1 MVPARAR
8 MRLVAYER
16 TNSFDRLMLRLDLSS
31 AESHL
36 VGDSLSSIREK
47 TLAAHRTVIDGSGPG
62 AEFLGW
68 RAMLAEPNDALLED
82 VAATA
87 ERIRERA
94 DVFVCVGI
102 GGSYLGAK
110 AVIEA
115 LSPYFGR
122 TGPEVIFAGH
132 HMSGA
137 YLEQLMRHL
146 DGKSVYVNV
155 ISKSGTTLEPALGF
169 RYLRQYLEQ
178 RFDDAN
184 DRIIV
189 TTDPDAGALNVLRD
203 EKGYK
208 KYVIPP
214 DIGGRFSVLTP
225 VGLLPIAVAGIDIR
239 ALFYGAVSAR
249 KQYDREQD
257 NAALDYAA
265 MRYLHHKAG
274 MTVEV
279 LAVFEPRLY
288 YLGGWWQQLF
298 GESEGKKHSG
308 LFPAVV
314 QYSTDLHSLGQFV
327 QDGTRTLIE
336 TFLMVEDDGASIGVP
351 AMGGNLDGLQYL
363 EGRSMTE
370 INRKA
375 FEGTARAH
383 HTGGVPVQTIWLP
396 GISAES
402 IGHLLYFFE
411 HAVAVGGY
419 MLDVNPFDQPGVED
433 YKREMFSLLG
443 KPE

>member
-1 MVPARAR
+1 
-8 MRLVAYER
+8 
-16 TNSFDRLMLRLDLSS
+16 MLRFEYAAS
-31 AESHL
+31 ESLL
-36 VGDSLSSIREK
+36 VGESLSSIRDE
-47 TLAAHRTVIDGSGPG
+47 TLLAHRAVIEGTGAG

-68 RAMLAEPNDALLED
+68 RSLLEDPNDALLED
-82 VAATA
+82 VVSTA
-87 ERIRERA
+87 EKIRRDA

-110 AVIEA
+110 AIIEA

-122 TGPEVIFAGH
+122 KGPEIIFAGH

-137 YLEQLMRHL
+137 YIKQLLEYLE
-146 DGKSVYVNV
+146 GKSVYLNV
-155 ISKSGTTLEPALGF
+155 ISKSGTTLEPALAF
-169 RYLRQYLEQ
+169 RYLR
-178 RFDDAN
+178 RFIEN
-184 DRIIV
+184 NFENPNERIIV
-189 TTDPDAGALNVLRD
+189 TTDPKAGALNTLRD

-208 KYVIPP
+208 KYDIPP
-214 DIGGRFSVLTP
+214 DVGGRFSVLTP

-239 ALFYGAVSAR
+239 SLFYGAVSA
-249 KQYDREQD
+249 KEEYDRESP
-257 NAALDYAA
+257 NSALDYAA
-265 MRYLHHKAG
+265 LRYLHHQDG
-274 MTVEV
+274 MTVET

-288 YLGGWWQQLF
+288 YIGGWWQQLF
-298 GESEGKKHSG
+298 GESEGKDHRG

-327 QDGTRTLIE
+327 QDGRRTLIE
-336 TFLMVEDDGASIGVP
+336 TFLMVENDGGSITVPETREDDDGLG
-351 AMGGNLDGLQYL
+351 YL
-363 EGRSMTE
+363 RGRSMTE

-383 HTGGVPVQTIWLP
+383 ENGGVPVGTIWLP
-396 GISAES
+396 DISAES

-419 MLDVNPFDQPGVED
+419 LLQVNPFDQPGVED

-443 KPE
+443 KPGAG